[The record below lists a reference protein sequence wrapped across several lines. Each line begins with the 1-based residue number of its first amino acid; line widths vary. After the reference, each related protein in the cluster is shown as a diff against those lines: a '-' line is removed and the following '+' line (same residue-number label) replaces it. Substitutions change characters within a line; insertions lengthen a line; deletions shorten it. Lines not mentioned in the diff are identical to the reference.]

1 MDTWPWP
8 RKLNV
13 HYEEVKRESDS
24 WFFAFRPFTPK
35 SLAAFERCDFAK
47 LTCLGGNSA
56 SKEEIRVG
64 CDLMN
69 LFFLIDEY
77 TDRQPREVV
86 QTTCDI
92 VLDALNNP
100 EKPRPEGE
108 ILVGSV
114 AQLFWQ
120 NAIKH
125 STPEARRF
133 FMKTFSLYLD
143 SVIVQADDRDKN
155 YVRTI
160 QEYIDMRRDNIG
172 LRPSLFIGTMKL
184 DMPAP
189 AWDHQYLL
197 DLENIISDFNLFD
210 NDMVSFNKEQ
220 ASDDAECNIVTVI
233 MHSLKT
239 DYLGAIEW
247 IVREH
252 KRLQRVF
259 LELAVSLPQRLRDD
273 GVEVTPR
280 TEEQLGLYIEHMA
293 QWPRANKQWSFESGR
308 YFGDKGLEIQETRLV
323 RKLPKRTSDDNKLG
337 LPQAN
342 VIITI
347 PTVEVC

>member
-1 MDTWPWP
+1 ML
-8 RKLNV
+8 RRLRHCHSN
-13 HYEEVKRESDS
+13 
-24 WFFAFRPFTPK
+24 
-35 SLAAFERCDFAK
+35 SLVA
-47 LTCLGGNSA
+47 
-56 SKEEIRVG
+56 EEIRVG

-108 ILVGSV
+108 ILVGPV

-143 SVIVQADDRDKN
+143 SVIVQADNRDKN

-172 LRPSLFIGTMKL
+172 LRPSIFIGTTSGKTPRTTM
-184 DMPAP
+184 
-189 AWDHQYLL
+189 
-197 DLENIISDFNLFD
+197 LFWVPVATRECVCGELVLAGS
-210 NDMVSFNKEQ
+210 DMVSFNKEQ

-233 MHSLKT
+233 MQNLRT

-259 LELAVSLPQRLRDD
+259 LELAASLPQRLRDD

-323 RKLPKRTSDDNKLG
+323 RKLPKRASDDNKLG

-347 PTVEVC
+347 PTVEVG

>member
-1 MDTWPWP
+1 MDSWPWP

-13 HYEEVKRESDS
+13 HYEEVKRESDE
-24 WFFAFRPFTPK
+24 WFFSFHPFTPK

-77 TDRQPREVV
+77 TDRQPLDTVK
-86 QTTCDI
+86 TTCEI

-108 ILVGSV
+108 ILVGVV
-114 AQLFWQ
+114 AKRFWQ
-120 NAIKH
+120 NAIQH

-133 FMKTFSLYLD
+133 FLHVFSLYLD
-143 SVIVQADDRDKN
+143 SVIVQADDRDKK
-155 YVRTI
+155 YIRTV

-189 AWDHQYLL
+189 VWDHRYLL
-197 DLENIISDFNLFD
+197 DLENIISDFNAFD

-220 ASDDAECNIVTVI
+220 ASDDADCNIVTI
-233 MHSLKT
+233 LMHQLQT
-239 DYLGAIEW
+239 DYIGAIEW
-247 IVREH
+247 IVKEH
-252 KRLQRVF
+252 KKLQREF
-259 LELAVSLPQRLRDD
+259 LELAASLPQRLRDD
-273 GVEVTPR
+273 GVEVTPKV
-280 TEEQLGLYIEHMA
+280 EEQLWLYVEHMA

-308 YFGDKGLEIQETRLV
+308 YFGNKGLEIQETRLV
-323 RKLPKRTSDDNKLG
+323 RKLPKRANDDNKLG